1 MVGRDVLFWTI
12 DRALECSPGDQT
24 EVVVRAS
31 DSYLTRYTR
40 NYIHQNVGERN
51 SSLTVRVVMGRR
63 IGQASANSLSDQA
76 VRETVAAAARIAS
89 LQQSNEEFK
98 SLPGP
103 APVRSVRAW
112 DDSVAEC
119 PAPKRASAVKKII
132 DLARDAGAEAAG
144 ALSTAALET
153 AVGNSLGVRVYHPG
167 TVAHLTV
174 VMALGEGQS
183 TGYAAQ
189 TSYTLSEIDPLAA
202 ASEALDRCLRGQN
215 ATPLDA
221 GAYEVILEPYAV
233 ATLIGFLSR
242 MAFSARAVQEGRS
255 PLSGKLGRRVM
266 SEKIT
271 LVDDGLDP
279 AGLPVPFDSEGVPKR
294 RLELVSNGV
303 AAGVA
308 YDSQSAGREDR
319 ESTGHATRGGRG
331 PAPSNVFCLPGAET
345 VDDMVS
351 STRRGLIVTRFHY
364 VNPVH
369 ALRTIVTGMTRDG
382 TFLIEDGRVKG
393 PVNNLRFTQSIL
405 EALSSVTAVGAQR
418 KLIGAMGGAILT
430 PALKLGQF
438 NFTGVTEF

>member
-1 MVGRDVLFWTI
+1 M
-12 DRALECSPGDQT
+12 
-24 EVVVRAS
+24 RAS
-31 DSYLTRYTR
+31 
-40 NYIHQNVGERN
+40 
-51 SSLTVRVVMGRR
+51 
-63 IGQASANSLSDQA
+63 
-76 VRETVAAAARIAS
+76 
-89 LQQSNEEFK
+89 
-98 SLPGP
+98 
-103 APVRSVRAW
+103 
-112 DDSVAEC
+112 
-119 PAPKRASAVKKII
+119 
-132 DLARDAGAEAAG
+132 
-144 ALSTAALET
+144 
-153 AVGNSLGVRVYHPG
+153 
-167 TVAHLTV
+167 
-174 VMALGEGQS
+174 
-183 TGYAAQ
+183 
-189 TSYTLSEIDPLAA
+189 
-202 ASEALDRCLRGQN
+202 
-215 ATPLDA
+215 
-221 GAYEVILEPYAV
+221 
-233 ATLIGFLSR
+233 
-242 MAFSARAVQEGRS
+242 
-255 PLSGKLGRRVM
+255 
-266 SEKIT
+266 
-271 LVDDGLDP
+271 
-279 AGLPVPFDSEGVPKR
+279 VPFDSEGVPKR